1 MNTVL
6 DDLKKHVKKNIPEKS
21 FSLWIDPLSFI
32 DEKDDAL
39 VLGCPNKFSMDWVM
53 DHYSSLLDGGLKE
66 LGKERTLVFKVAP
79 PVRKKKELDMFQP
92 SPQMEIPNISPRKD
106 RGRFHFNREFT
117 FDRFVVGSCN
127 EFAYSASRA
136 LASGGSCSYDSLF
149 MMANTGLGKSHLSQS
164 IGHMLLENN
173 PDVRAYYITAED
185 FVNEMIFALKNNRID
200 EFKNKYRRS
209 CDVLMLE
216 EVHFLSGKGKI
227 QAELGYTLDAL
238 ANDRKKLIF
247 TSSMLPKDI
256 PSMSKEL
263 SSRLT
268 SGLITTLD
276 KPDYNT
282 RVNIIEKKASEHNL
296 MLSEEIVH
304 LFAEKLTKDIRQIE
318 SALRCFKAKAD
329 FMKVKADINL
339 AREIL
344 KYHITE
350 QATISLDSIKKLVC
364 KYYQIEHAV
373 LPSKSRKKIHAYP
386 RNMYV
391 YLSRNYS
398 DATLEEIGTSIN
410 RNHSTII
417 YSSETIE
424 KRLRINKK
432 VKNQVDFLSQKIKE
446 IVV

>member
-1 MNTVL
+1 MSTLL
-6 DDLKKHVKKNIPEKS
+6 DELKNHVKEHISEKS
-21 FSLWIDPLSFI
+21 YSMWINPLSLI

-39 VLGCPNKFSMDWVM
+39 VLGCPNKFSMNWIM
-53 DHYSSLLDGGLKE
+53 ENYSALLDGGLKL
-66 LGKERTLVFKVAP
+66 LGKKCNVSFKVSAP
-79 PVRKKKELDMFQP
+79 ARKKKEPDMFQP
-92 SPQMEIPNISPRKD
+92 SPQMDIPNIAPRRDK
-106 RGRFHFNREFT
+106 GRFRFNREFT

-127 EFAYSASRA
+127 EFAYSVSKAM
-136 LASGGSCSYDSLF
+136 ASGGSCSYDTLF

-164 IGHMLLENN
+164 IGHMLLDNN

-216 EVHFLSGKGKI
+216 EVHFLSGKEKI

-247 TSSMLPKDI
+247 TSSLLPKDI
-256 PSMSKEL
+256 PNMSKEL

-282 RVNIIEKKASEHNL
+282 RVKIIEKKASENNL
-296 MLSEEIVH
+296 ILSEEIVH
-304 LFAEKLTKDIRQIE
+304 FFAEKLNKDIRQIE

-339 AREIL
+339 AKEVL

-350 QATISLDSIKKLVC
+350 QGAISLDNIKRLVC

-373 LPSKSRKKIHAYP
+373 LPSRSRKKIHAYP
-386 RNMYV
+386 RNIYV

-398 DATLEEIGTSIN
+398 DATLEEIGKSIN

-417 YSSETIE
+417 YSSEVIE
-424 KRLRINKK
+424 KKLRIDKK
-432 VKNQVDFLSQKIKE
+432 VKNQVDFLSQKIKDSAL
-446 IVV
+446 